1 MDWLNKPQRLVCTKV
16 SFFLL
21 DPENRVEERRQ
32 IRLEKEGAVC
42 MYCTINTCI
51 ASAEGLCVSYSS
63 KAP

>member
-1 MDWLNKPQRLVCTKV
+1 MGWLNKPQRLVCTKV
-16 SFFLL
+16 FFFFLL

-32 IRLEKEGAVC
+32 IRLEKEG
-42 MYCTINTCI
+42 TINTCI